1 MAVRLT
7 PSLIGRSD
15 VLNELRRLLYN
26 PPQQGAALILLTG
39 EEGIGKSS
47 LLRTAVRD
55 AREHGFMVLE
65 GRPQAVELPQ
75 PFFLLHELLNS
86 LATQREREAAPQEG
100 LKSLVT
106 LGFSRPGGRD
116 RGALPM
122 GLLPFSASLESPE
135 EREERLLAALSGRET
150 NREEEEQELFDKL
163 ADHLDE
169 VATEKKLILAIDDLQ
184 YADQAS
190 MDFLGYLSRRT
201 RGRNMKV
208 VATCRPETEIPE
220 TIRSVLNDI
229 SREGLLHRLEVK
241 RLTEEESQEFLKH
254 LSRGREIPTAT
265 VREWYTTS
273 RGNPLALEQ
282 LFRGGMTSGDITREG
297 PARVSA
303 VFAKLSEED
312 RRILSH
318 ASVLGKSFTFHSLYH
333 AVGGDEEKLT
343 EMVDSLIHSGT
354 LKERG
359 DETYEFS
366 NEELWREVYNSMT
379 ERRRR
384 ILHRKAA
391 EAIEANPNL
400 GPIAAYDLAKHYYL
414 ARDYERSVKFNRQAA
429 DMAKKSLDYEASSV
443 YLEQAL
449 QSLRNLPKRDQKE
462 YEAVVLD
469 IAMCLGVTGEVDRG
483 IKLLQEVATPGILTL
498 HLAILMSDAGRWKE
512 AEKLITETVE
522 KVGESG
528 EPAILGTA
536 HRMLGG
542 MASYRGQFAEA
553 ATHMEKA
560 IPFLQKANM
569 LPEAA
574 RVKLLLAD
582 QKRSANTAK
591 MDEIDADYKSGIE
604 ELRSIG
610 NFTLLAPAL
619 LNYGLWQVEMDHIDD
634 GLRILEEA
642 LTVAE
647 KLHHARHTGW
657 VLFNMADVLFSKGDT
672 RRAEEMNARAKERLE
687 KVGDKL
693 GLIQVHLVNARIMEQ
708 KGQDVTAEV
717 EILEAFRLAQ
727 EVGFEPDQM
736 EVLFRQGEFFLHK
749 GDKEGARK
757 RLEELELREFEKLRP
772 DLKADFHRFREEVKK

>member
-1 MAVRLT
+1 V
-7 PSLIGRSD
+7 
-15 VLNELRRLLYN
+15 
-26 PPQQGAALILLTG
+26 ALILLTG

-47 LLRTAVRD
+47 LLRTATRD
-55 AREHGFMVLE
+55 AREHGYMVLE

-86 LATQREREAAPQEG
+86 LATQRERESAPQEG

-106 LGFSRPGGRD
+106 LGFSRQGTRD

-169 VATEKKLILAIDDLQ
+169 VAAEKKLILAIDDLQ

-190 MDFLGYLSRRT
+190 MEFLGYLSRRT

-208 VATCRPETEIPE
+208 MATCRPESEVPE
-220 TIRSVLNDI
+220 MVRNILNDI

-241 RLTEEESQEFLKH
+241 RLTEEESQEFLTY

-265 VREWYTTS
+265 AREWYTTS

-282 LFRGGMTSGDITREG
+282 LFRGGMSSGDVTKEG

-318 ASVLGKSFTFHSLYH
+318 ASVLGKSFRFRSLFH

-343 EMVDSLIHSGT
+343 EMVDSLIHHGT

-359 DETYEFS
+359 EENYEFA
-366 NEELWREVYNSMT
+366 NEELWREIYNSMT

-391 EAIEANPNL
+391 EAIEADPNL
-400 GPIAAYDLAKHYYL
+400 GPVAAYDLAKHYYL
-414 ARDYERSVKFNRQAA
+414 AREFEKAIPYNRKAA
-429 DMAKKSLDYEASSV
+429 EMAKKSLDYEASAV
-443 YLEQAL
+443 YLDQAL
-449 QSLRNLPKRDQKE
+449 QSLRTLPKRDQKE
-462 YEAVVLD
+462 YESVVLD
-469 IAMCLGVTGEVDRG
+469 LALCYGITGEVDKG
-483 IKLLQEVATPGILTL
+483 IKLLQEVASPGLLTL
-498 HLAILMSDAGRWKE
+498 HLAILMTEAGRWKE
-512 AEKLITETVE
+512 AEKLILDTVAQ
-522 KVGESG
+522 VGESG
-528 EPAILGTA
+528 DSVIVGTS

-542 MASYRGQFAEA
+542 IAHYRGQYAEA
-553 ATHMEKA
+553 AAHMEKA
-560 IPFLQKANM
+560 IPLLQKANM
-569 LPEAA
+569 IPEAA

-582 QKRSANTAK
+582 QKRAMNSVNVE
-591 MDEIDADYKSGIE
+591 EIDAVYKSGIE
-604 ELRSIG
+604 ELRALG
-610 NFTLLAPAL
+610 NLSMVTPAL
-619 LNYGLWQVEMDHIDD
+619 LNYGLWKIELNNLDEGM
-634 GLRILEEA
+634 RILEDA

-647 KLHHARHTGW
+647 KSHHARHTGW
-657 VLFNMADVLFSKGDT
+657 VLFNMADVLLMRGDIK
-672 RRAEEMNARAKERLE
+672 RAAELNAKAKERLE
-687 KVGDKL
+687 KVGDRL
-693 GLIQVHLVNARIMEQ
+693 GLIQVHLVNARLME
-708 KGQDVTAEV
+708 KRGEEVGAEV

-727 EVGFEPDQM
+727 EVGFEPDKL
-736 EVLFRQGEFFLHK
+736 EVLFRQGELFLHK
-749 GDKEGARK
+749 GDKEGAKK

-772 DLKADFHRFREEVKK
+772 DLKLDFKQFREAVQK